1 MKSNG
6 ILWDNDGVLVDT
18 EGLFYEAN
26 RTLFAEHQV
35 ELSHSQFFD
44 WFLCDNIGAW
54 HLLAAR
60 GYSIQEIAQLR
71 EMRNRYYADL
81 LNSRTNLLID
91 GMSDI
96 VESLAQSHRMG
107 IVTSSR
113 RDHFELIHR
122 RTNVLQHFDF
132 VVTEEDY
139 PNSKPAPDPYLLG
152 LKKMG
157 LGKDKTVVIED
168 SPRGLQAAISAG
180 LRCIVIRNAL
190 TRHYPF
196 EGAHC
201 VVDDADQLIEALS

>member
-152 LKKMG
+152 LEKMG

-190 TRHYPF
+190 TRHFAF